1 MFGTRQL
8 RHPKA
13 SKTRLFAETA
23 HIDGNITSSLA
34 REPGVR
40 AGRAPRRLYGRIYDV
55 PNVLNRGSTVGIW
68 RTLTQK
74 PRVENIQSY
83 IPSHM

>member
-55 PNVLNRGSTVGIW
+55 PNVLNRGSTMQRLIANVQCIF
-68 RTLTQK
+68 T
-74 PRVENIQSY
+74 Y
-83 IPSHM
+83 

>member
-55 PNVLNRGSTVGIW
+55 PNVLNRGISVAESA
-68 RTLTQK
+68 R
-74 PRVENIQSY
+74 PRFRRVPLCVLRY
-83 IPSHM
+83 HGPSW